1 MVTKQ
6 EIKDYIF
13 HTIGNTNPAILDQM
27 LNEFGQGT
35 IVKED
40 ERDLIERYTLEIV
53 VDWEK
58 FIAYLKGSDVNYIK
72 TNLPEIL
79 VIPEMINPS
88 ENNSEE
94 NSPGNMFYGF
104 LGVGENG
111 SIMYR
116 DEHDGYVSF
125 WSKDGENF
133 VIVSSHGYLI
143 FKEGEN
149 GNYNML
155 SQQEDPNL

>member
-53 VDWEK
+53 ADWEK

-79 VIPEMINPS
+79 VVPEMINPS

-94 NSPGNMFYGF
+94 NSPENMFYGF
-104 LGVGENG
+104 LDVHENG
-111 SIMYR
+111 SIIYK
-116 DEHDGYVSF
+116 DDHGGTVSF
-125 WSKDGENF
+125 WSEEGGNF
-133 VIVSSHGYLI
+133 VNISYGHLI
-143 FKEGEN
+143 FKEEEN
-149 GNYNML
+149 GNYML
-155 SQQEDPNL
+155 LAPSEDPNL